1 MAPTI
6 IYTPTQFQATL
17 KSLGYS
23 SIIKLQSDYG
33 LVANGQADP
42 TTQHILAT
50 TVRSL
55 KHNINL
61 VFQPF
66 TPLKPTN
73 LYDDTTTIYV
83 REFQQRMGIPDDGI
97 ANLTV
102 RIHLDRWA
110 KNGWVCGYAS

>member
-1 MAPTI
+1 MAPTL
-6 IYTPTQFQATL
+6 IYTPTQFQTAL
-17 KSLGYS
+17 KSLGYP
-23 SIIKLQSDYG
+23 SILKLQGDYG
-33 LVANGQADP
+33 LIQTGQADP
-42 TTQHILAT
+42 TTQNILAT

-61 VFQPF
+61 VFQPII
-66 TPLKPTN
+66 PLKSTN
-73 LYDDTTTIYV
+73 FYDEETTIYV

-97 ANLTV
+97 AHLTL